1 MMKAWRKIAPAPGAE
16 AARVEIP
23 RVSGNEVLVK
33 VKAAA
38 LCKSDVDVVEWT
50 DLVRRGKF
58 PLPVTLG
65 HEFAGE
71 VVEVGPAAKRV
82 RKGDRVCGETHNPC
96 GVCHT
101 CRTGNQHVCRNGM
114 GVLGRSMN
122 GCFAEYIKIPEIMAI
137 RLPDRIGFV
146 QGAVMEPL
154 ATALHSLQKGRVW
167 GETVAVLGVGTI
179 GQMAVAL
186 AKAMGAAKV
195 FALGRSDAKLE
206 WSRRLG
212 ADVVID
218 SRKEDLVEVVMR
230 HTGGVGVGAVLEM
243 TGNQDLIN
251 QAVAAL
257 RVAGRLVQVGM
268 VEKPLTFDNFM
279 YGVAYKELIV
289 TGIFGRRMYET
300 WETLEGVL
308 EAGLVEPGA
317 FVGRVVGFDDLFAG
331 IEDFA
336 KVDGRIVMDLEA

>member
-1 MMKAWRKIAPAPGAE
+1 MKALRKTSPAPGAE
-16 AARVEIP
+16 AADVEIP
-23 RVSGNEVLVK
+23 AIAGNEVLVK

-50 DLVRRGKF
+50 DLVRRGNF

-71 VVEVGPAAKRV
+71 VVEVGPAARRI

-101 CRTGNQHVCRNGM
+101 CRTGNQHICRNGM

-122 GCFAEYIKIPEIMAI
+122 GCFAEYIKIPEIMAVK
-137 RLPDRIGFV
+137 LPDSVGFV

-154 ATALHSLQKGRVW
+154 ATALHSLQKAGIR
-167 GETVAVLGVGTI
+167 GESVAVLGVGAI
-179 GQMAVAL
+179 GQMAVAM
-186 AKAMGAAKV
+186 AKRLGAAKV
-195 FALGRSDAKLE
+195 FALGRSAEKLA
-206 WSRRLG
+206 WSKKLG
-212 ADVVID
+212 ADVIID
-218 SRKEDLVEVVMR
+218 SRREDLAEVVMR

-243 TGNQDLIN
+243 TGDQGLIN
-251 QAVAAL
+251 RSVAAL

-279 YGVAYKELIV
+279 YGVAYKELVV

-300 WETLEGVL
+300 WEELANVL
-308 EAGLVEPGA
+308 EAGMVDPGE
-317 FVGRVVGFDDLFAG
+317 FVGRVIRFDEFFAG
-331 IEDFA
+331 IRDFG
-336 KVDGRIVMDLEA
+336 KVNGRIVMDMEKK